1 MSSTDRPKVK
11 RFMADTYLG
20 FGGEPIMK
28 QCVLAADYDALEAD
42 RDDAILTA
50 FMLAEECDYTVM
62 MEGAFFEVEEFIDKW
77 REHVK
82 ELRDAK

>member
-1 MSSTDRPKVK
+1 MSKPTRPEAVTISLHGIT
-11 RFMADTYLG
+11 RDPVTFYRLREANAYM
-20 FGGEPIMK
+20 
-28 QCVLAADYDALEAD
+28 DALEAD